1 MTRTEPPSAAPRHR
15 VAGGFLGLLSGAAAL
30 GVAQL
35 IAGLLGG
42 QSSPMIAVGSA
53 SIDAAPSWVKEFAIR
68 TFGTNDKRALLI
80 GIAVILA
87 IVAIVLGIA
96 SIRRPRVGIVGL
108 VAFGAIGLAAALT
121 RPNAGPSDAI
131 PSIVGTA
138 VGIWVFR
145 WLRRQTGLPDP
156 ATPPPKGSPTGSQQ
170 PPGLDRRKFVVGG
183 MYTVVLAAVTGVA
196 GQYFVRRSAASASR
210 SAVRIP
216 APSSPLPAPPAG
228 TDVGVPG

>member
-1 MTRTEPPSAAPRHR
+1 MDGDPHDHRLRPLGHR

-42 QSSPMIAVGSA
+42 QSSPMIAVGGA
-53 SIDAAPSWVKEFAIR
+53 TIDAAPSWVKEFAIR

-87 IVAIVLGIA
+87 VVAIVLGIA
-96 SIRRPRVGIVGL
+96 SIRRPIVGIVGL
-108 VAFGAIGLAAALT
+108 VAFGTIGLAAALT

-156 ATPPPKGSPTGSQQ
+156 VTPRLRARERAT
-170 PPGLDRRKFVVGG
+170 
-183 MYTVVLAAVTGVA
+183 
-196 GQYFVRRSAASASR
+196 
-210 SAVRIP
+210 
-216 APSSPLPAPPAG
+216 SSPRRWTGASSSSAGCTRSCSLP
-228 TDVGVPG
+228 